1 MPERGCASMVESAP
15 SEGLTLLWPW
25 LLLLLPLPWL
35 VRKFFSAASGASM
48 QALKVPWFSMMT
60 APGSTWMKQPLLA
73 LAASLVWVFLLLAA
87 ARPQW
92 VGEIENLPISGRDL
106 LLAVDISG
114 SMDTQDMILNNKAV
128 NRLAVVKKVAGEFI
142 QRRKGDRVG
151 LVLFGSRAYL
161 QTPLTFDTETT
172 SILLDE
178 SEIGLAGR
186 ETAIGDAIGLAVKR
200 LREDAASERVLILLT
215 DGANTSGEVQ
225 PMQAAEFAAREGLK
239 IYTVGVGADE
249 MVVQDFFGSRM
260 VNPSADLDEDTLKAI
275 AERTG
280 GAYFRARDAEALARI
295 YEQLDELEPVE
306 SDQEAIRIEPR
317 SLHQRAQLSLA
328 ERSRLSVTGEGLT
341 VDGES
346 VTNITIFERPR
357 LDASGLQRERKI
369 HYVPGKLPRNRE
381 TRPFECSIERMPM

>member
-1 MPERGCASMVESAP
+1 MPA
-15 SEGLTLLWPW
+15 EGLTLAWAW

-35 VRKFFSAASGASM
+35 VRRWLRAAQGAGM
-48 QALKVPWFSMMT
+48 QALRVPWFAMMQDSV
-60 APGSTWMKQPLLA
+60 AAWMKKPVIA
-73 LAASLVWVFLLLAA
+73 PLAAAIWLLLMLAA

-92 VGEIENLPISGRDL
+92 VGEIETLPVTGRDL

-114 SMDTQDMILNNKAV
+114 SMDTQDMVLKGRPV

-172 SILLDE
+172 AILLDE

-225 PMQAAEFAAREGLK
+225 PMQATEFAAREGLK

-249 MVVQDFFGSRM
+249 MMVQDFFGSRL

-306 SDQEAIRIEPR
+306 SDQEAIRPVDELFFWP
-317 SLHQRAQLSLA
+317 LSAAFLLA
-328 ERSRLSVTGEGLT
+328 IGGALLSMLPGL
-341 VDGES
+341 
-346 VTNITIFERPR
+346 R
-357 LDASGLQRERKI
+357 REM
-369 HYVPGKLPRNRE
+369 LA
-381 TRPFECSIERMPM
+381 

>member
-1 MPERGCASMVESAP
+1 MADAVPAA
-15 SEGLTLLWPW
+15 GLTLAWAW

-35 VRKFFSAASGASM
+35 LRRWLSAAPRSGM
-48 QALKVPWFSMMT
+48 LALRVPWFGRVSDS
-60 APGSTWMKQPLLA
+60 GRSWMRQPLLA
-73 LAASLVWVFLLLAA
+73 VAAGLAWVMLMLAA

-92 VGEIENLPISGRDL
+92 VGEIETLPVTGRDL

-114 SMDTQDMILNNKAV
+114 SMDTQDMILDGRNA
-128 NRLAVVKKVAGEFI
+128 NRLAMVKKVAGEFI
-142 QRRKGDRVG
+142 ERRRGDRVG

-172 SILLDE
+172 AILLDE

-215 DGANTSGEVQ
+215 DGANTSGEVE
-225 PMQAAEFAAREGLK
+225 PLQATEFAAREGLR

-249 MVVQDFFGSRM
+249 MMVQDFFGTRL
-260 VNPSADLDEDTLKAI
+260 VNPSADLDEDTLRAI

-280 GAYFRARDAEALARI
+280 GAYFRARDAAALARI

-306 SDQEAIRIEPR
+306 SDQEAVRPVDELFYWPLAGALLLTLAAFLYAMRPGLR
-317 SLHQRAQLSLA
+317 SAMVRA
-328 ERSRLSVTGEGLT
+328 
-341 VDGES
+341 
-346 VTNITIFERPR
+346 
-357 LDASGLQRERKI
+357 
-369 HYVPGKLPRNRE
+369 
-381 TRPFECSIERMPM
+381 

>member
-1 MPERGCASMVESAP
+1 MAEAMPTAGFNLAWA
-15 SEGLTLLWPW
+15 W
-25 LLLLLPLPWL
+25 LLLLLPLPWVL
-35 VRKFFSAASGASM
+35 RRWLSAAPRAGL
-48 QALKVPWFSMMT
+48 QALKVPWF
-60 APGSTWMKQPLLA
+60 ALVADVGRGWMRQPWLA
-73 LAASLVWVFLLLAA
+73 ATASLVWLLLLLAA
-87 ARPQW
+87 SRPQW
-92 VGEIENLPISGRDL
+92 VGEIETLPISGRDL

-114 SMDTQDMILNNKAV
+114 SMDTQDMVLAGKSV

-172 SILLDE
+172 AVLLEE

-200 LREDAASERVLILLT
+200 LREDAATDRVLVLLT

-225 PMQAAEFAAREGLK
+225 PMQATEFAAREGLR

-249 MVVQDFFGSRM
+249 MMVQDFFGSRL
-260 VNPSADLDEDTLKAI
+260 VNPSADLDEDTLRAI

-280 GAYFRARDAEALARI
+280 GTYFRARDAEDLARI

-306 SDQEAIRIEPR
+306 SDQEAIRPVDELFYWP
-317 SLHQRAQLSLA
+317 LA
-328 ERSRLSVTGEGLT
+328 LAFMLALAAALV
-341 VDGES
+341 
-346 VTNITIFERPR
+346 
-357 LDASGLQRERKI
+357 A
-369 HYVPGKLPRNRE
+369 
-381 TRPFECSIERMPM
+381 TRPGPRRGMVAT

>member
-1 MPERGCASMVESAP
+1 MAENLPAD
-15 SEGLTLLWPW
+15 GLTLAWPW

-35 VRKFFSAASGASM
+35 VRRWMAAAPRAGL

-60 APGSTWMKQPLLA
+60 SDRAGWMKKPV
-73 LAASLVWVFLLLAA
+73 LAAIASLAWALLVAAA

-92 VGEIENLPISGRDL
+92 VGEIETLPVTGRDL

-114 SMDTQDMILNNKAV
+114 SMDTQDMVLGNKAV

-142 QRRKGDRVG
+142 QRRRGDRVG

-172 SILLDE
+172 AILLDE

-200 LREDAASERVLILLT
+200 LRDDASSERVLILLT

-225 PMQAAEFAAREGLK
+225 PMQATEFAAREGLT

-249 MVVQDFFGSRM
+249 MMVQDFFGSRL

-280 GAYFRARDAEALARI
+280 GAYFRARDAKALAEI
-295 YEQLDELEPVE
+295 YERLDELEPVE
-306 SDQEAIRIEPR
+306 SDQEAIRPVDELFFWPLSMAFLVVLAGLLIAMLPGMKAGVV
-317 SLHQRAQLSLA
+317 RA
-328 ERSRLSVTGEGLT
+328 
-341 VDGES
+341 
-346 VTNITIFERPR
+346 
-357 LDASGLQRERKI
+357 
-369 HYVPGKLPRNRE
+369 
-381 TRPFECSIERMPM
+381 

>member
-1 MPERGCASMVESAP
+1 MPERGCASMVESVSA
-15 SEGLTLLWPW
+15 EGLTLLWPW

-35 VRKFFSAASGASM
+35 VRKFYSAASGGSM

-60 APGSTWMKQPLLA
+60 APGSTWMKQPVLA

-114 SMDTQDMILNNKAV
+114 SMDTQDMIQNNKAV

-295 YEQLDELEPVE
+295 YERLDEMEPVE
-306 SDQEAIRIEPR
+306 SDQEAIRPVDELFYLP
-317 SLHQRAQLSLA
+317 LSIAFLLA
-328 ERSRLSVTGEGLT
+328 LAAAMLAIQPGLREG
-341 VDGES
+341 VM
-346 VTNITIFERPR
+346 
-357 LDASGLQRERKI
+357 AS
-369 HYVPGKLPRNRE
+369 
-381 TRPFECSIERMPM
+381 

>member
-1 MPERGCASMVESAP
+1 MADVMPA
-15 SEGLTLLWPW
+15 EGFNLAWAW
-25 LLLLLPLPWL
+25 ILLLLPLPWV
-35 VRKFFSAASGASM
+35 VRRWLSAAPQTGM
-48 QALKVPWFSMMT
+48 QALKVPWFELV
-60 APGSTWMKQPLLA
+60 AGAGQGWMSQPA
-73 LAASLVWVFLLLAA
+73 LAVMASLAWLLLLLAA

-92 VGEIENLPISGRDL
+92 VGEIETLPVTGRDL

-114 SMDTQDMILNNKAV
+114 SMDTQDMVLAGKTV

-172 SILLDE
+172 AILLDE

-200 LREDAASERVLILLT
+200 LRADAASDRVLILLT

-225 PMQAAEFAAREGLK
+225 PMQATEFAAREGLK

-249 MVVQDFFGSRM
+249 MMVQDFFGSRL

-280 GAYFRARDAEALARI
+280 GAYFRARDAKALARI

-306 SDQEAIRIEPR
+306 SDQEAIRPVDELFHWP
-317 SLHQRAQLSLA
+317 LAAAFALMLVAVLFAQWPGS
-328 ERSRLSVTGEGLT
+328 
-341 VDGES
+341 
-346 VTNITIFERPR
+346 RPR
-357 LDASGLQRERKI
+357 VALA
-369 HYVPGKLPRNRE
+369 
-381 TRPFECSIERMPM
+381 

>member
-1 MPERGCASMVESAP
+1 MAEPVTTGF
-15 SEGLTLLWPW
+15 TLAWPW
-25 LLLLLPLPWL
+25 LLLLLPLPLLARRWL
-35 VRKFFSAASGASM
+35 KPAAGAGSRAVR
-48 QALKVPWFSMMT
+48 VPWFAMLDDS
-60 APGSTWMKQPLLA
+60 GSAWVRKPVLAA
-73 LAASLVWVFLLLAA
+73 LATLAWLALLLAA

-92 VGEIENLPISGRDL
+92 VGEIQTLPVTGRDL

-114 SMDTQDMILNNKAV
+114 SMDTQDMVLSGKPV

-142 QRRKGDRVG
+142 KGRRGDRVG
-151 LVLFGSRAYL
+151 LILFGSRAYL

-172 SILLDE
+172 AVLLEE

-225 PMQAAEFAAREGLK
+225 PIQATEFAAREGLR

-249 MVVQDFFGSRM
+249 MMVQDFFGSRL
-260 VNPSADLDEDTLKAI
+260 VNPSADLDEDTLTAI

-306 SDQEAIRIEPR
+306 SDQEAIRPVDELFFWPLSAAFLLALTGVGVLMWPGR
-317 SLHQRAQLSLA
+317 RPAWAQRAGPRDSA
-328 ERSRLSVTGEGLT
+328 VAARGVRS
-341 VDGES
+341 
-346 VTNITIFERPR
+346 
-357 LDASGLQRERKI
+357 
-369 HYVPGKLPRNRE
+369 
-381 TRPFECSIERMPM
+381 

>member
-1 MPERGCASMVESAP
+1 MVEGAP
-15 SEGLTLLWPW
+15 LEGLTLLWPW

-35 VRKFFSAASGASM
+35 VRKYFPAAPGASM
-48 QALKVPWFSMMT
+48 QALKVPWYSMMT
-60 APGSTWMKQPLLA
+60 ATGSTWIKQPVLA
-73 LAASLVWVFLLLAA
+73 FAASLVWVFLLLAA

-92 VGEIENLPISGRDL
+92 VGEIENFPISGRDL

-114 SMDTQDMILNNKAV
+114 SMDTQDMILNGKAV

-142 QRRKGDRVG
+142 QRRRGDRVG
-151 LVLFGSRAYL
+151 LILFGSRAYL
-161 QTPLTFDTETT
+161 QTPLTFDTLTT

-249 MVVQDFFGSRM
+249 MVVQDFFGSRI

-275 AERTG
+275 AKRTG
-280 GAYFRARDAEALARI
+280 GTYFRARDVQALARI
-295 YEQLDELEPVE
+295 YQQLDELEPVE
-306 SDQEAIRIEPR
+306 SDQEAIRPVDELFFLP
-317 SLHQRAQLSLA
+317 LSIAFLLA
-328 ERSRLSVTGEGLT
+328 LAATVLAMLPGMSGRVT
-341 VDGES
+341 
-346 VTNITIFERPR
+346 
-357 LDASGLQRERKI
+357 AS
-369 HYVPGKLPRNRE
+369 
-381 TRPFECSIERMPM
+381 